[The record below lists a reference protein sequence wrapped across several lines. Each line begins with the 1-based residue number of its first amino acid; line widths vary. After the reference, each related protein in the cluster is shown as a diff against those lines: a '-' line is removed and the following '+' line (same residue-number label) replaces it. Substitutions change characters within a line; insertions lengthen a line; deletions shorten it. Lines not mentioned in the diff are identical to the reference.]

1 MLTLPGALYPAFS
14 RVLNTGA
21 GAAGVRSSEEPGRL
35 DKGYRCAVIRGGSLG
50 IIGRAPQTSRYDAGT
65 YSFGVFLCSLPGR

>member
-21 GAAGVRSSEEPGRL
+21 GAAGVRASEDPGRL
-35 DKGYRCAVIRGGSLG
+35 DKGYRCAAIRGGSLG
-50 IIGRAPQTSRYDAGT
+50 IIGPSPANQPI
-65 YSFGVFLCSLPGR
+65 